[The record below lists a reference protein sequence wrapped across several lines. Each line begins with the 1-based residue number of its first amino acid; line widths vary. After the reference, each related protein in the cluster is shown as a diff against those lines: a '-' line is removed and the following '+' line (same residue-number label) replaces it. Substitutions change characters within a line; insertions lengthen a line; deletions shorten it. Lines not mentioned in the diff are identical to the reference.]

1 MESEVLNIMLWI
13 DSSRNFLPLPD
24 KIGQLSGKEKVKYA
38 SDELSPSHSQE
49 CFAKVLRYQ
58 RGVALSAIHFL
69 TPPCSIKS
77 IRTGPPTVLRVLRYH
92 GIHIYCSG
100 RSTGALAGLV
110 LKRIIK
116 IVFLK
121 PCHYSFDNGY
131 NLI

>member
-1 MESEVLNIMLWI
+1 MESEGLNIMLWI

-58 RGVALSAIHFL
+58 RGIALSAIHFL

-77 IRTGPPTVLRVLRYH
+77 IRTGPPRFYGLLWYH
-92 GIHIYCSG
+92 GANIFC
-100 RSTGALAGLV
+100 TGQPAGEPLNPG
-110 LKRIIK
+110 
-116 IVFLK
+116 F
-121 PCHYSFDNGY
+121 
-131 NLI
+131 